1 MLLCKFCDTSPAQCR
16 KYLNNYKNPFFRKLV
31 LFLADIGSKS
41 ICGNT
46 KRSFLHRLTLDT
58 AKSQY

>member
-16 KYLNNYKNPFFRKLV
+16 KYLNNYKNPLFRKLV

-41 ICGNT
+41 ILRQY
-46 KRSFLHRLTLDT
+46 KKEFFAPPDT
-58 AKSQY
+58 